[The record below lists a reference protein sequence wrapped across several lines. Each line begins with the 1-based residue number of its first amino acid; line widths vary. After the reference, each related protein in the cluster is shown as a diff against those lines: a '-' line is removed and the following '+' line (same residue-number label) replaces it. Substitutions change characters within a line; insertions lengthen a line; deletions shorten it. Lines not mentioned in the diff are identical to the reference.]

1 MINRIVQE
9 YLEPLVARIRLRR
22 FWLVVA
28 AVAVAA
34 LMAMTVCWLWM
45 PQVGPKLRGWIAFGL
60 GVGVFALGAVAGLV
74 WHRRRYGDDFRRAAN
89 LIERASPDL
98 ELRLATALEQIPEA
112 SSGRLSYLQQE
123 LIREAIYHGMS
134 NPWTAT
140 VPRWHLAGAISVA
153 LVGLMLVALLGI
165 VFFRGDG
172 TKLPTQQL
180 AFNDARIAD
189 GGYECLIEP
198 GNVSIEK
205 GSSLAIE
212 ARFESAVPPNVFLN
226 ITKSSGAEQ
235 RLSMIR
241 SLNDPVFA
249 VRVPEIDEPFEYS
262 VEFESQRTASYHVDV
277 YELPEIQRIDVEL
290 RLPDYLQSTI
300 STIKDVRRL
309 TAVEGSAACF
319 RIFTKRPI
327 ARGEFIS
334 PAAEPIPI
342 EILDPA
348 QNLYTLTV
356 PLTESRQ
363 YEVKVYDDQNRVNR
377 FPPRLVITVTS
388 NQIPKIVVK
397 TPGRDINASALE
409 EVVLAAETW
418 DDFGIQQ
425 VGLSWSINGGPAQE
439 TTLASDL
446 PARTTTVQTS
456 TLFLEDLRVGEDD
469 LVAYHFWAEDLDS
482 QGLTR
487 RSTSEIYFIEIRPFE
502 MIYRAGETPSAQQ
515 MQNQANGEQNS
526 QGAQAAANLA
536 ETQKQIISATWN
548 LIRRESAATVSDQFA
563 NDAELVARSQA
574 EARQQAAA
582 LAGQVQV
589 ADSLGLVEQVL
600 QQMDQATTLL
610 QRAAQESQPSLLRDA
625 LKPEQITYQTL
636 LRLRARELD
645 VARMNRQ
652 QMQRAQAGQA
662 NNNSAQMQQLEM
674 DEQRNPYEEATSPN
688 EPESPEARENRQVLN
703 RLRELAQRQ
712 MDLNEQIQQLQSEM
726 NRATEDQKAEIER
739 RLKRL
744 QEEQEQILRD
754 SDELRDRMQNQVN
767 QEQMANESRQ
777 LEQAR
782 ENIQRSSEAL
792 QDAQLSRA
800 AAEGERAQ
808 RQLEELREEFQRRS
822 TNQFQDEIQRMQRD
836 ARDLAQ
842 RQLELNRQMLQ
853 GEQRP
858 NDQPQGTLRDA
869 ETKEDLATQLREQR
883 QRFEQLQQTIRETV
897 ERAEQAEPLLA
908 DQLYD
913 SYRQLQ
919 QQEPDEALQAAA
931 RAWERGW
938 QRDAVEQAERARQSL
953 EDLRDGIEL
962 AGERILGDET
972 QRLRRAA
979 AELERLGQ
987 ELSSEIQRRDPET
1000 PEDEARPAADERRE
1014 AMADAAGNRRQDD
1027 AETDRLGNESPR
1039 SGEPDASSRSTARAP
1054 ENRSL
1059 PLQRIDP
1066 DGRSL
1071 RDDGLLD
1078 RLDTDWSG
1086 DPNRRMGRNTREIN
1100 PLSGEEFR
1108 QWLDRLRDVEEMV
1121 ADDAL
1126 RQDVA
1131 RIRRA
1136 AREFRREL
1144 QDPNSPPPTWDL
1156 ARIRVMQ
1163 PLRQLQDRIREELL
1177 KKSGE
1182 KMNVPLDRD
1191 PVPAEYQDAVQRY
1204 FQELGA
1210 GK

>member
-34 LMAMTVCWLWM
+34 LIVMAVCWMLK
-45 PQVGPKLRGWIAFGL
+45 PQVGPQLRGWLVLGL
-60 GVGVFALGAVAGLV
+60 GVGFFAFGAVAGLA
-74 WHRRRYGDDFRRAAN
+74 WHRRRYRDDFRRAAN

-98 ELRLATALEQIPEA
+98 EMRLATALEQIPEA

-123 LIREAIYHGMS
+123 LIREAIYHGIS
-134 NPWTAT
+134 KPWNAM
-140 VPRWHLAGAISVA
+140 VPRWHLVGAISAA
-153 LVGLMLVALLGI
+153 LVGLMLVAMLGFA
-165 VFFRGDG
+165 FFRGDG
-172 TKLPTQQL
+172 TNSQTQQL
-180 AFNDARIAD
+180 AFSDARIVD
-189 GGYECLIEP
+189 EGYGCLVEP

-212 ARFESAVPPNVFLN
+212 ARFEAAIPPTAFLN
-226 ITKSSGAEQ
+226 IKKSSGAEQ
-235 RLSMIR
+235 RLGMIR
-241 SLNDPVFA
+241 SLNDPIFA

-262 VEFESQRTASYHVDV
+262 VEFESQRTASYQVDV

-290 RLPDYLQSTI
+290 RLPDYLPSAIT
-300 STIKDVRRL
+300 TIKDVRRL
-309 TAVEGSAACF
+309 TAVEGSEACF
-319 RIFTKRPI
+319 RILTKRPI
-327 ARGEFIS
+327 ARGEFVS
-334 PAAEPIPI
+334 SAAESIPI
-342 EILDPA
+342 ESLDPV
-348 QNLYTLTV
+348 QNLYALTL

-363 YEVKVYDDQNRVNR
+363 YEVKVYDDQNRSNR

-388 NQIPKIVVK
+388 NQLPKIAVK

-409 EVVLAAETW
+409 EVLLACETW
-418 DDFGIQQ
+418 DDFGIQR
-425 VGLSWSINGGPAQE
+425 VGLSWSINGGPAQDV
-439 TTLASDL
+439 TLASDL
-446 PARTTTVQTS
+446 PARTTTLQAF
-456 TLFLEDLRVGEDD
+456 TLFLEDLVVGEDD
-469 LVAYHFWAEDLDS
+469 LVAYHFWADDLDA
-482 QGLTR
+482 QDLTR

-515 MQNQANGEQNS
+515 MQNRGNGEQNS

-536 ETQKQIISATWN
+536 ETQKQIIAATWN
-548 LIRRESAATVSDQFA
+548 LIRRESGTTVSDQFA
-563 NDAELVARSQA
+563 SDADLVAQSQA

-582 LAGQVQV
+582 LAGQVQ
-589 ADSLGLVEQVL
+589 AAESRGLVEQVL

-610 QRAAQESQPSLLRDA
+610 QRAAREVEPSLLRDA

-636 LRLRARELD
+636 LRLRSRELD
-645 VARMNRQ
+645 VVRMSRL
-652 QMQRAQAGQA
+652 QMQSAQAGQA
-662 NNNSAQMQQLEM
+662 NSSPQMQQLEM
-674 DEQRNPYEEATSPN
+674 DDQRNPYEEATTPYA
-688 EPESPEARENRQVLN
+688 PESPQARENRQVLN

-726 NRATEDQKAEIER
+726 NRATEDGKAEIER

-744 QEEQEQILRD
+744 QEEQEHILRD

-822 TNQFQDEIQRMQRD
+822 TSQFQDELQQMQRN

-842 RQLELNRQMLQ
+842 RQIELNRQMLR

-858 NDQPQGTLRDA
+858 NEQSKGTLREA
-869 ETKEDLATQLREQR
+869 ENPDDLPTQLREQR
-883 QRFEQLQQTIRETV
+883 QRLEQLQQSIRETV
-897 ERAEQAEPLLA
+897 ERAEQAEPLLV

-913 SYRQLQ
+913 SYRQVA

-938 QRDAVEQAERARQSL
+938 QREAIEQAERARQSL
-953 EDLRDGIEL
+953 EALRDGIEI

-1000 PEDEARPAADERRE
+1000 REDETRSAADGRRE
-1014 AMADAAGNRRQDD
+1014 TLADAAGNRRQEGV
-1027 AETDRLGNESPR
+1027 ETDPLGDDSPR
-1039 SGEPDASSRSTARAP
+1039 SGESEASSRSTARAP
-1054 ENRSL
+1054 ESPSRELRTVEAN
-1059 PLQRIDP
+1059 
-1066 DGRSL
+1066 GRSL
-1071 RDDGLLD
+1071 WDEGLRDQP
-1078 RLDTDWSG
+1078 DTDWSG
-1086 DPNRRMGRNTREIN
+1086 DPNRRMGRNMREIN

-1121 ADDAL
+1121 ADEAL

-1131 RIRRA
+1131 RIRHA
-1136 AREFRREL
+1136 VREFRRES
-1144 QDPNSPPPTWDL
+1144 QNPNSPPPAWDL
-1156 ARIRVMQ
+1156 ARIRIMQ

-1177 KKSGE
+1177 KKAGE
-1182 KMNVPLDRD
+1182 KINVPLDRD